1 MEAAARPIEIL
12 LAEDS
17 LVDVQILQR
26 YRQDVPFP
34 YHLSVVSDGEAA
46 LAFLKRHA
54 PYTAAPRP
62 DLILLDIYMPQKSG
76 WEVLEWLRATP
87 AVATIPVVMLT
98 GILAP
103 FDEQERDRLQP
114 AHCLVKPTAVE
125 EYRDLVKVFEEVMSQ
140 NTAFGP
146 LR

>member
-1 MEAAARPIEIL
+1 MEAAAGQIEIF

-26 YRQDVPFP
+26 YLQDVAFP
-34 YHLSVVSDGEAA
+34 YHLSVVRDGEAA
-46 LAFLKRHA
+46 LASLERQA

-62 DLILLDIYMPQKSG
+62 DLILLDIYLPKKSG

-87 AVATIPVVMLT
+87 ALATIPVVMLT

-103 FDEQERDRLQP
+103 SDEQERDRLQP

-125 EYRDLVKVFEEVMSQ
+125 EYRDLVKILEEVMSQ
-140 NTAFGP
+140 HNAWGP
-146 LR
+146 PR